1 MAAKD
6 VLEYVVFEKHLANVY
21 GIWRL
26 HSKIIPDWAPPREP
40 GLLTYRIPPVVEE
53 PEKEAKNS
61 EDSTGEEKKEVTPTG
76 EEDEEKESIYDR
88 FGRLIG
94 RK

>member
-40 GLLTYRIPPVVEE
+40 GKLTYRIQ
-53 PEKEAKNS
+53 PEKPKEEAKTEATS
-61 EDSTGEEKKEVTPTG
+61 EKSLEENK
-76 EEDEEKESIYDR
+76 EEDEEQEKESIYDR
-88 FGRLIG
+88 FGKLIQ